1 MKKLFITI
9 LLLILGTTS
18 LAASGKA
25 TVTVRAEII
34 SEELVVGGVNNKPL
48 IIDFGK
54 NNNNGKLDFM
64 VQYAGVENT
73 ANSVSQI
80 KFDLDSA
87 DVQLTNEKA
96 NTALNSN
103 IRLTKTAEM
112 LNNKE
117 SQVIGSIQGN
127 IKGLN
132 SNTAKGIY
140 AGVTQLNITVIPM

>member
-1 MKKLFITI
+1 MKKLFIII
-9 LLLILGTTS
+9 LLLMLGTIS
-18 LAASGKA
+18 FAASGKA
-25 TVTVRAEII
+25 TVTVRAEIV

-64 VQYAGVENT
+64 VQYAGVKNT

-117 SQVIGSIQGN
+117 SQVIGSIQGD